1 MKGLVR
7 VMSNK
12 LAMIIPTYLSPHF
25 TYKEAV
31 ASQIAARYKLDNSI
45 PTKELLAAAINT
57 AQNLEKV
64 RTVLF
69 SNPVRVSSWFRCIAL
84 NRFLGSK
91 DTSQH
96 TKCEAVDFD
105 CDSYGTPL
113 EIVIAIVESDI
124 SFDQLILEHDWVHIS
139 FRSPSSINRK
149 QVLTLL
155 SNGRYA
161 KGITNK
167 LGKAHPK
174 WVS

>member
-1 MKGLVR
+1 
-7 VMSNK
+7 MSNK
-12 LAMIIPTYLSPHF
+12 LAMIIPRNLSPHF
-25 TYKEAV
+25 TYKEAI

-45 PTKELLAAAINT
+45 PTKELLDAAINT
-57 AQNLEKV
+57 ANNMELV
-64 RTVLF
+64 RTLLG
-69 SNPVRVSSWFRCIAL
+69 SNPIRVSSWFRCIAL

-124 SFDQLILEHDWVHIS
+124 NFDQIILEHDWVHIS
-139 FRSPSSINRK
+139 FKIVASNNRR

-167 LGKAHPK
+167 VGKAHPK